1 MDEAT
6 LRRIVR
12 EAVAR
17 HLQQGA
23 PPARQAPVPSD
34 TARHPSHGRFA
45 LAPSPDGACIVE
57 PAVRCTHCGFC
68 QSMGH

>member
-6 LRRIVR
+6 LRQIVR
-12 EAVAR
+12 ETVAR
-17 HLQQGA
+17 HLQQAPPPAVQGPMPSGA
-23 PPARQAPVPSD
+23 P
-34 TARHPSHGRFA
+34 RHPSHGRFA